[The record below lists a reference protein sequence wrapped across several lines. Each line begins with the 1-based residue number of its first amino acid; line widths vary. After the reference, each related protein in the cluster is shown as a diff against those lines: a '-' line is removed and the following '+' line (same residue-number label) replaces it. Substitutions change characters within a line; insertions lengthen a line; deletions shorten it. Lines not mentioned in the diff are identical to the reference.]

1 MNWRNPGVVAWSL
14 ACIAAG
20 ASAAVTGGAEH
31 VVSQKNKSFSVS
43 TVGAKV
49 GDVVLFRNDDGV
61 FHNIFSLTSGMA
73 FDLGAHA
80 PGTSQKITLEK
91 AGKIE
96 VECAIHPRMKMVIDV
111 SR

>member
-1 MNWRNPGVVAWSL
+1 MNWRHPGALAWSL

-20 ASAAVTGGAEH
+20 ASAAVTEH

-43 TVGAKV
+43 TVEAKI

-80 PGTSQKITLEK
+80 PGTSKKITLEK

-96 VECAIHPRMKMVIDV
+96 IECAIHPRMKMVIEV